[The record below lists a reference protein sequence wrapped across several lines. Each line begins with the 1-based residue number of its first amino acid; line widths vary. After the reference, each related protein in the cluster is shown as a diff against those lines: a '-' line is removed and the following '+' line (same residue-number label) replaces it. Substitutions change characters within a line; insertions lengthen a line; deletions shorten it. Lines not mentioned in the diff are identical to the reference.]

1 MAVLK
6 QAGKNNVKLTD
17 DRDVKD
23 LGMKHSAIKGF
34 FGEERL
40 GLGSS
45 GMSQRPVIGARLM
58 RHSDV
63 RDRLDRAITN

>member
-1 MAVLK
+1 M
-6 QAGKNNVKLTD
+6 KLTD

-34 FGEERL
+34 FGEEGS

-58 RHSDV
+58 MRSDV
-63 RDRLDRAITN
+63 RDRLNRSITN